1 MPDLGVDDS
10 PTSFPFGLPIQQ
22 QRVAAIR
29 PFRVVI
35 SLLAVI
41 F

>member
-1 MPDLGVDDS
+1 MPDPAVDYS
-10 PTSFPFGLPIQQ
+10 PTSFPLGLPIQQ
-22 QRVAAIR
+22 QVVAAIR